1 MGPGRKHADEAPFRL
16 AQVYHKL
23 CLKCTQCGKRLDP
36 GSLVQHDELVC
47 EMQMVKKESRRVQL
61 KCCQPYC
68 SRCHTQLFGTRG
80 ELRHGSH
87 LCRIRR
93 RLVASSRICTY
104 RHLSDLRHANVLP
117 SSSPIRTP
125 TRPTPSQPATP
136 LSPPSARRPPPAT
149 EFYTPPSVPSLN
161 AVPGPT
167 PASPADPSTP
177 ITRPN
182 FRDARP
188 ISVPFAGGAA
198 ALDERGLLRR
208 GESPRT
214 KVGERVVGD
223 EMCNGCGKRVYAAEQ
238 VFAIGQKWHK
248 ACLRCSSCKSTLDP
262 SKVSDKDGQV
272 FCKNC
277 YAKHHGPGGILGKR

>member
-1 MGPGRKHADEAPFRL
+1 MGPGRK
-16 AQVYHKL
+16 VYHKL

-36 GSLVQHDELVC
+36 GSLVQHDEL
-47 EMQMVKKESRRVQL
+47 
-61 KCCQPYC
+61 PYC
-68 SRCHTQLFGTRG
+68 SRCHTQLFGTR
-80 ELRHGSH
+80 
-87 LCRIRR
+87 
-93 RLVASSRICTY
+93 
-104 RHLSDLRHANVLP
+104 DLRHANVLP
-117 SSSPIRTP
+117 SSSPIQTP

-149 EFYTPPSVPSLN
+149 EFYTPPSVPSLD

-277 YAKHHGPGGILGKR
+277 YAKR

>member
-1 MGPGRKHADEAPFRL
+1 MPQVHAVRETARPGK
-16 AQVYHKL
+16 
-23 CLKCTQCGKRLDP
+23 P
-36 GSLVQHDELVC
+36 GAARRVGMCD
-47 EMQMVKKESRRVQL
+47 SRRSGVQL
-61 KCCQPYC
+61 RCYQPYC

-80 ELRHGSH
+80 ELGVVRSPCRPRDGSQLPSVWH
-87 LCRIRR
+87 LVPTSSTIPTSSTTPSTFMLPSFSSPERAASAAPQRSVLLGIEPPFCCSIR
-93 RLVASSRICTY
+93 THH
-104 RHLSDLRHANVLP
+104 HLSDLRHANVLP

-136 LSPPSARRPPPAT
+136 LSPPSARRPPPSAT
-149 EFYTPPSVPSLN
+149 EFYTPPSVPSLD

-238 VFAIGQKWHK
+238 VFAIGQK
-248 ACLRCSSCKSTLDP
+248 
-262 SKVSDKDGQV
+262 
-272 FCKNC
+272 
-277 YAKHHGPGGILGKR
+277 